1 MQTAETTETSPDR
14 DTVARA
20 LLEIRALKKE
30 LGSRPEAP
38 VQVAVASA
46 SCRLPQANNP
56 EEFWELLRRGTPTSG
71 PIPRD
76 RWDNATVYDP
86 TPGRTGRSYAAS
98 ASFIDNPYGFD
109 PAPFGIS
116 PREAAATDPHHRLV
130 LMCAWE
136 ALERAGIDPT
146 SLRGTRTGV
155 FVGMSG
161 NDYERSRLSNGKLED
176 LDGITSIGSSANFA
190 ANRLSYLLGLHG
202 PSMVVDTACSSSLVA
217 LHLARQAIQSGD
229 CDLAVVAGVN
239 LMFSAEAMVALSQS
253 RMLSP
258 TGRCHTFSTLADGYA
273 RGEGCVAMVLRRAE
287 DVPAEAPVP
296 MATLLATAVNQDGP
310 TSGITV
316 PNGKSQSAL
325 IRSAHTTAGIDADAL
340 DYIELH
346 GTGTRLG
353 DPIELRA
360 LADVYR
366 ARRRTAPLWIGATK
380 PVTGHLEGAA
390 GLVGLL
396 KCLLVATYRT
406 VPAQPVDGEPTGG
419 VRWDELPFRIPSG
432 DTAIP
437 TRQAVSGVSSFGYGG
452 TNAHAIVQSW
462 ARPAAPDRDQ
472 AIVEEAGHH
481 LSLALK
487 LSAASPGAIKDLAR
501 AYGAYLDTH
510 GLQSAWHLCSA
521 SLATRADLTHRV
533 SIVATTPAQLLEAL
547 NAVVRGEPH
556 SAVIP
561 GAPREED
568 GREEDGRDPR
578 AMDPTAMA
586 LPAPGSHHPDRGL
599 RPGPGVHQKA
609 TEENGH
615 RTPAGSPSA
624 ALESTDRSVLP
635 PTGPPAPLSAL
646 RARHLAWCTGQDI
659 DWSTSKKVPGPA
671 IPTYPWQL
679 EDLRPDR
686 QPGPGQERKTDPG
699 ITLQLFP
706 ASSTSGEAHA
716 EINVAS
722 APIIDEHIVYGH
734 RVLPGVVFMELILRL
749 AETLP
754 GPTARVKSLDITRPC
769 IIEDSRPCRLHLRW
783 KSTGDSLRITAE
795 SENQS
800 GILLHHATARLVRAE
815 DTTATVSAAPLP
827 ELDNRATYE
836 LGGDEFYATLWPED
850 FRIGPSLALV
860 QAAHLTSEGTIQA
873 VIGGPPRACAAI
885 RSGIRP
891 GLLVL
896 DAAIQ
901 AAGATRPDR
910 GSGVVTLG
918 TGFTALVLNDGADL
932 TAGAT
937 VVAVPDSPDTASIY
951 VYSPSGTPLASIRGV
966 ENRPVSTD
974 HFTHV
979 LEASRTNETG
989 RGIDLNHGP
998 ETLVRSAIAAV
1009 LGVDASSV
1017 ACDARLEDLMDS
1029 ILLVELGDKL
1039 QPHTD
1044 NTLGV
1049 PELLDATTVAGLTAL
1064 MTPDDE
1070 PGTATARE
1078 PEREVFDPPLRR
1090 RELTVAAMTELAD
1103 AVEFTDIRAVPR
1115 DSLPPGV
1122 LLTGAT
1128 GFVGS
1133 FLLHELLSSTSRE
1146 VHCLVRADSVKEG
1159 RERLWAAAQ
1168 AYDLDTR
1175 KFESRIRVVPGD
1187 LTEHRFGLDQEVYSE
1202 LRARVGEVFH
1212 NAGSV
1217 KWTASYQQLAPHN
1230 VDGTAEVLRFATDG
1244 EARVVHFTSTVGVF
1258 SSDRVDLGEVHESVP
1273 LEDSGPLVVGY
1284 AQTKWVAELM
1294 VRRAGEQGLPH
1305 TIHRINTGPS
1315 STSGAFNG
1323 LDHLSLIIK
1332 GCIESGLAPADG
1344 PFPVQAA
1351 PIDHV
1356 ARAYVRLALDPGFL
1370 GRTSHLVNEPTTPWP
1385 EFFGHIEGYGY
1396 ELERLPFEEWRAAVT
1411 GKRSGTMALLGLA
1424 PFITRTVDDVSL
1436 ADFIAPET
1444 RTALGSEQPWCP
1456 PVDRDLVHTFLNGF
1470 TKRRFVNPPTT

>member
-1 MQTAETTETSPDR
+1 MQTAETAETNLDR

-30 LGSRPEAP
+30 LLSRPESP
-38 VQVAVASA
+38 VQIAVASA
-46 SCRLPQANNP
+46 SCRLPQAKNP
-56 EEFWELLRRGTPTSG
+56 EEFWELLRRGASTSR
-71 PIPRD
+71 PIPQD

-109 PAPFGIS
+109 PAPFGMS

-161 NDYERSRLSNGKLED
+161 NDYERGRLSNGKMED

-273 RGEGCVAMVLRRAE
+273 RGEGCVALVLRRAE
-287 DVPAEAPVP
+287 DIPAEAPVP
-296 MATLLATAVNQDGP
+296 MATLMATAVNQDGP

-316 PNGKSQSAL
+316 PNGKSQAAL

-406 VPAQPVDGEPTGG
+406 VPAQPVDGEPTDG
-419 VRWDELPFRIPSG
+419 VRWDELPFRIPTG
-432 DTAIP
+432 DTDIP
-437 TRQAVSGVSSFGYGG
+437 TRQVVSGVSSFGYGG
-452 TNAHAIVQSW
+452 TNAHAIVQGW
-462 ARPAAPDRDQ
+462 AKPTAPDRKKVT
-472 AIVEEAGHH
+472 IEEAGHH
-481 LSLALK
+481 LPLALK
-487 LSAASPGAIKDLAR
+487 LGAASPGAINDLAR

-510 GLQSAWHLCSA
+510 GPESARHLCAA

-547 NAVVRGEPH
+547 NAVARGEH
-556 SAVIP
+556 HAAVIP
-561 GAPREED
+561 GAHQDEH
-568 GREEDGRDPR
+568 GRGP
-578 AMDPTAMA
+578 
-586 LPAPGSHHPDRGL
+586 
-599 RPGPGVHQKA
+599 RPGPGAHQKA
-609 TEENGH
+609 KKNDGQ
-615 RTPAGSPSA
+615 RTPAGSPA
-624 ALESTDRSVLP
+624 EVLNSTDSSVP
-635 PTGPPAPLSAL
+635 PPMGTPNPVSTPRGC
-646 RARHLAWCTGQDI
+646 RTDQDI
-659 DWSTSKKVPGPA
+659 DWSTSKKIPGPA

-679 EDLRPDR
+679 EDLRPDL
-686 QPGPGQERKTDPG
+686 QPGPRQEKKTDPG

-706 ASSTSGEAHA
+706 ISGTSGEARA
-716 EINVAS
+716 EISAAS

-769 IIEDSRPCRLHLRW
+769 IIEDSRPCRLQLRW
-783 KSTGDSLRITAE
+783 ESTGDTLRITIE
-795 SENQS
+795 SENQA
-800 GILLHHATARLVRAE
+800 GMVLHHATARLDRAD
-815 DTTATVSAAPLP
+815 DTTETMAAAPLHG
-827 ELDNRATYE
+827 LDESVTYE
-836 LGGDEFYATLWPED
+836 LDGDEFYATLWPED
-850 FRIGPSLALV
+850 FCIGPSLALV

-873 VIGGPPRACAAI
+873 VIGGPPRACAAT

-891 GLLVL
+891 TLLVL

-901 AAGATRPDR
+901 AAGAIRFDR
-910 GSGVVTLG
+910 KSGVVTLG
-918 TGFTALVLNDGADL
+918 TGFTTLDLNDGADL
-932 TAGAT
+932 TTGAT

-951 VYSPSGTPLASIRGV
+951 IYSLSGTPLAGIRGV
-966 ENRPVSTD
+966 ENRPVSSD
-974 HFTHV
+974 HLTHL
-979 LEASRTNETG
+979 LETPRTKETRG
-989 RGIDLNHGP
+989 RGIDPDHGP
-998 ETLVRSAIAAV
+998 EALVRTAIAAV
-1009 LGVDASSV
+1009 LGVDSSSL
-1017 ACDARLEDLMDS
+1017 AFDARLEDLMDS

-1039 QPHTD
+1039 QPHTND
-1044 NTLGV
+1044 ILGV
-1049 PELLDATTVAGLTAL
+1049 PELLDATTVAGLIAL

-1070 PGTATARE
+1070 PCKASVGE

-1090 RELTVAAMTELAD
+1090 RELTVAAMTELAE
-1103 AVEFTDIRAVPR
+1103 AVEFADIRAVPR

-1146 VHCLVRADSVKEG
+1146 VHCLVRADNVEEG
-1159 RERLWAAAQ
+1159 RERIWAAAK

-1175 KFESRIRVVPGD
+1175 KFESRVHVVPGD
-1187 LTEHRFGLDQEVYSE
+1187 LTEHRFGLNQEVYSE
-1202 LRARVGEVFH
+1202 LRDRVGEVFH

-1273 LEDSGPLVVGY
+1273 LEDSGPLIVGY

-1294 VRRAGEQGLPH
+1294 VRRAGKHGLPH

-1315 STSGAFNG
+1315 STSGAFNS

-1332 GCIESGLAPADG
+1332 GCIESGLAPDDG

-1396 ELERLPFEEWRAAVT
+1396 KLERLPFEEWRAAVT

-1444 RTALGSEQPWCP
+1444 RAALGSKQPWCP

-1470 TKRRFVNPPTT
+1470 TKRRFVNPPIL